1 MESNMKEP
9 PDEAV
14 AEQSADQV
22 VAQQIA
28 SDLHERG
35 LISEQEL
42 ERFVEGLSTGDLS
55 SEEWVRIAE
64 RGIDRKIEGE
74 EA

>member
-1 MESNMKEP
+1 MKEP
-9 PDEAV
+9 PDDTV
-14 AEQSADQV
+14 AELSADEV

-35 LISEQEL
+35 LITEREV

-64 RGIDRKIEGE
+64 RGVDRDTERGKN
-74 EA
+74 EAD